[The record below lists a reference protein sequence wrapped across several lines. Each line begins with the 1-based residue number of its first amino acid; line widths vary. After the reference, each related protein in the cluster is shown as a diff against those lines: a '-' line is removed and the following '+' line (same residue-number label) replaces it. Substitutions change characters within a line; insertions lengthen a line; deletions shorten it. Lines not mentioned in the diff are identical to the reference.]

1 MDDWTKVYNSLLNH
15 GYSKAQ
21 ATALIG
27 RCYRLALATVI
38 NNVLTMGEEDIL
50 NGTADNEET
59 GD

>member
-1 MDDWTKVYNSLLNH
+1 MDSWEAVYNNLLNH

-21 ATALIG
+21 ATALVG
-27 RCYRLALATVI
+27 RCYRLSMNSVI
-38 NNVLTMGEEDIL
+38 AYLIRSGEEDIL